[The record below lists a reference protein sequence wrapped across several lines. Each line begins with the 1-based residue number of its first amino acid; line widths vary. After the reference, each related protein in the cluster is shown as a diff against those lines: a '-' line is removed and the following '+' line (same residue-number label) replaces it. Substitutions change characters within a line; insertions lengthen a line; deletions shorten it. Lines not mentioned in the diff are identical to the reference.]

1 MQQRKPVVVKMGRI
15 FGRKKQVA
23 KAKQQQQQTDRES
36 QSVHRRNVRLFA
48 QPVILL
54 FNVIRF
60 IAFQLWI
67 LLTMV
72 CRVSVHALPARA
84 KEAYRATS
92 TPGLVCRSVEVGRP
106 TSLVER
112 ERASLPGTPVR
123 SGGVMLLP
131 PPEPA
136 LAKQKHHH
144 RKAFEYISKALKLD
158 EEERGKELHALS
170 EYLKYSCVSTV
181 LLFLKLYLNWYL

>member
-23 KAKQQQQQTDRES
+23 KTKQQTDKEA

-84 KEAYRATS
+84 TEAYRAS
-92 TPGLVCRSVEVGRP
+92 SSPGLVCRSVEFGRP

-112 ERASLPGTPVR
+112 ERPSLPGTPVR
-123 SGGVMLLP
+123 SGGGVSLLP

-136 LAKQKHHH
+136 LAKQKRHH

-158 EEERGKELHALS
+158 EEERGKH
-170 EYLKYSCVSTV
+170 
-181 LLFLKLYLNWYL
+181 